1 MEFLDEHI
9 TELLFGSGGI
19 VASILTYLLGKK
31 ERDVN
36 LRKADSEA
44 DALEIENLAL
54 VISQLKEQITFLN
67 DQLTDARAQ
76 IASLSEELKTFKS
89 NIDKNIS

>member
-19 VASILTYLLGKK
+19 AASILTYLLGKK

-54 VISQLKEQITFLN
+54 VISQLKEQVTFLN

>member
-1 MEFLDEHI
+1 MEFFDEHI

-19 VASILTYLLGKK
+19 AASIFTYLLGKR

-44 DALEIENLAL
+44 DALEIENLTL
-54 VISQLKEQITFLN
+54 VITQLKEQINFLN
-67 DQLTDARAQ
+67 AQLVDARSQ
-76 IASLSEELKTFKS
+76 IACLSEELKSFKT
-89 NIDKNIS
+89 NIDKNV